1 MKYRLGLDIGTNSL
15 GWCVL
20 EINDENEPIKIV
32 ASGVRIFSDG
42 RENKSKATLKAS
54 RREARSARRGRDRF
68 IQRRTFLLDELT
80 KHGLFSESINE
91 RLKLQKLTPLELRAT
106 ALTEELPLYHFG
118 RALLHLNQRRGFK
131 SNRKDTSEDNLS
143 GKISRSARKLLEQME
158 LIDPES
164 LEIDS
169 SNLSKSEKKQARQQ
183 EAQVKIHAIELL
195 KQKTDLTYGS
205 FLWNRQKDGLTTRA
219 RPQSDGKLYDIY
231 PTRELIQDEF
241 EKMWKVQA
249 RFHPNVLTDGLSE
262 RIFETIFFQRNLKP
276 QPLGECSYFPK
287 ENRTYRAMP
296 SFQRFRIY
304 QEVNNLEWSSSRVRE
319 NIICHKAA
327 RDTAIEMLERPSI
340 KKNPTYN
347 NAAVSFHALRIQL
360 KKMDV
365 MDGNCKFNFESE
377 SRRGFEGN
385 QTANIMQHEDYVGQQ
400 WHSWPLEK
408 QDDFISKILDDD
420 LDDDDVVRILAEKF
434 GLLDHAA
441 HKCVNARL
449 VPGTANLS
457 IRASRILTE
466 FMRDDMLIQSE
477 AVERASQEVSEFKN
491 PYKRKSDEEVLDELP
506 YYGRAVKGHII
517 PGNPN
522 ATGEQGRIG
531 MVSNPTVHIAMN
543 QIRHVINDLIK
554 RFGHP
559 YSIAIELA
567 RDLPAGKEG
576 RSEIEREQNKNR
588 SVNVEIDTQ
597 LEELGQN
604 KNRDNRLRMRLWKE
618 QDHQC
623 IFTGKTIGCAELFT
637 QDYEI
642 EHLIPFSKSLD
653 DSRSNKV
660 ICTRQSNRDKG
671 NRTPF
676 QAFGHN
682 PPNYDWNEI
691 YDRVRKLPKPKQWR
705 FEGGA
710 LQIWYRDHDDFT
722 TRHLNDTRYIGRLA
736 KEYLENI
743 CPSNRIDVLTG
754 RLTYLLR
761 HHWGLNGLTQK
772 VNQISYGREVKSR
785 DDHRHHAVDAIVVAM
800 TNRSTL
806 QKVATAANRS
816 EQDFENRLFPQ
827 WRDGRS
833 SIEPWK
839 EFRKEVKKSIENI
852 TVSHKVRRK
861 QLRPGTTD
869 GELHNQTAYGLIS
882 GHDKEEDYS
891 TVVVRRPVE
900 EFTGK
905 RHFDMIRDVYLR
917 KKFQVAF
924 QNNGK
929 AGVRNLAAQME
940 IRSLRCVERKKVIPI
955 SDRNGKIYK
964 AYQGDSNWGIEI
976 YSFPLGHLKFGKWEG
991 VVISRFKA
999 NKPDF
1004 QPGSTYKPHPAAKL
1018 VMRLQINDC
1027 IEVEENGVKRIM
1039 RLVKMSLNGQ
1049 MEFASHTEANVDM
1062 RNRNKDDAF
1071 QYWNKTANPLRTFN
1085 ARKVHVSSTG
1095 LVSHERRDKRLIE
1108 HSTIT

>member
-20 EINDENEPIKIV
+20 ELNDENGPIKIV

-54 RREARSARRGRDRF
+54 RREARSARKRRDRF

-80 KHGLFSESINE
+80 KHGLFPESINE
-91 RLKLQKLTPLELRAT
+91 QLTLQKLNPLELRAT

-158 LIDPES
+158 LIDPVCS
-164 LEIDS
+164 EIDS
-169 SNLSKSEKKQARQQ
+169 SNLSKSEKKQAKQQ
-183 EAQVKIHAIELL
+183 EAQAKYHAIELL
-195 KQKTDLTYGS
+195 KQKTDLAYGS
-205 FLWNRQKDGLTTRA
+205 FLWKRQKDGLTTRA
-219 RPQSDGKLYDIY
+219 RPQSDGNLYDIY

-241 EKMWKVQA
+241 EKSWKAQA
-249 RFHPNVLTDGLSE
+249 RFHANVLTDGLRQ
-262 RIFETIFFQRNLKP
+262 RIFQTIFFQRNLKL
-276 QPLGECSYFPK
+276 QPLGQCSYFPK

-296 SFQRFRIY
+296 SFQQFRIY

-319 NIICHKAA
+319 KIICHKAA

-347 NAAVSFHALRIQL
+347 NATVSFHALRTQL

-365 MDGNCKFNFESE
+365 MDGDCKFNFESE
-377 SRRGFEGN
+377 SRKAFEGN
-385 QTANIMQHEDYVGQQ
+385 QTTNIMQHEDYVGQQ
-400 WHSWPLEK
+400 WHSWSLEN
-408 QDDFISKILDDD
+408 QDEFISIILDDN
-420 LDDDDVVRILAEKF
+420 LDDDEAVRIVTEKF
-434 GLLDHAA
+434 GLPDHAA
-441 HKCVNARL
+441 YKCVNSRL

-466 FMRDDMLIQSE
+466 LMRDDMLIQSE
-477 AVERASQEVSEFKN
+477 AVERASIELSEFKN
-491 PYKRKSDEEVLDELP
+491 PYTRKKDGEVLDELP

-522 ATGEQGRIG
+522 ATDEQARIG

-543 QIRHVINDLIK
+543 QIRHVINELIK

-588 SVNVEIDTQ
+588 KVNVEIDSQ
-597 LEELGQN
+597 LEELGQD

-618 QDHQC
+618 QGHQC

-637 QDYEI
+637 PDYEI

-653 DSRSNKV
+653 DSRSNNV

-705 FEGGA
+705 FEHDA

-743 CPSNRIDVLTG
+743 CLFNRIDVLTG

-761 HHWGLNGLTQK
+761 RHWGLDGLTQK

-816 EQDFENRLFPQ
+816 EQDFENRLFPE

-839 EFRKEVKKSIENI
+839 EFRKEVRKSIENI

-861 QLRPGTTD
+861 QLRLGTTD
-869 GELHNQTAYGLIS
+869 GELHNQTAYGVIS
-882 GHDKEEDYS
+882 GSEKGYS
-891 TVVVRRPVE
+891 VVVVRHPLE
-900 EFTGK
+900 KFTDK
-905 RHFDMIRDVYLR
+905 THVDAIRDNFLR
-917 KKFQVAF
+917 KKFQAVF
-924 QNNGK
+924 QKDGK
-929 AGVRNLAAQME
+929 TGVRNLAAQLG
-940 IRSLRCVERKKVIPI
+940 IRSLRCVERNRIIPI
-955 SDRNGKIYK
+955 ADKDGNIYK
-964 AYQGDSNWGIEI
+964 AYRGDSNWGIEI
-976 YSFPLGHLKFGKWEG
+976 YSFPLGHPKFGKWEG
-991 VVISRFKA
+991 VVISRFDA
-999 NKPDF
+999 NKPEF
-1004 QPGSTYKPHPAAKL
+1004 QPGCTYRPHPAAKL
-1018 VMRLQINDC
+1018 VMRLQINEC
-1027 IEVEENGVKRIM
+1027 IEIEMNESKPIM
-1039 RLVKMSLNGQ
+1039 RLQKMRLDGI
-1049 MEFASHTEANVDM
+1049 MYFANHTEANVDK
-1062 RNRNKDDAF
+1062 RDRKRDDDF
-1071 QYWNKTANPLRTFN
+1071 KYWTKTANSLRQFN

>member
-20 EINDENEPIKIV
+20 ELNDENDPINIV

-54 RREARSARRGRDRF
+54 RREARSARKRRDRF
-68 IQRRTFLLDELT
+68 VQRRTFLLDELT
-80 KHGLFSESINE
+80 KHGLFPESINE
-91 RLKLQKLTPLELRAT
+91 RLTLQKLNPLELRAT

-131 SNRKDTSEDNLS
+131 SNRKDTSEDNLV

-158 LIDPES
+158 LID
-164 LEIDS
+164 LECSETDS
-169 SNLSKSEKKQARQQ
+169 ANLSKSEKKQARQQ
-183 EAQVKIHAIELL
+183 EALAKFHAIELL

-205 FLWNRQKDGLTTRA
+205 FLWKRQTDGLTTRA

-241 EKMWKVQA
+241 EKIWKVQA
-249 RFHPNVLTDGLSE
+249 RFHENFLTDGL
-262 RIFETIFFQRNLKP
+262 RRRMFQTIFFQRNLKP
-276 QPLGECSYFPK
+276 QPLGKCSYFRK

-304 QEVNNLEWSSSRVRE
+304 QEANNLEWSSSHMRE
-319 NIICHKAA
+319 KIIDHKVA
-327 RDTAIEMLERPSI
+327 RNTVIEMLERPSI
-340 KKNPTYN
+340 QTKPTYN
-347 NAAVSFHALRIQL
+347 NATVRFHAIRNQL

-365 MDGNCKFNFESE
+365 LDGDCKFNFESE
-377 SRRGFEGN
+377 SRKAFEGN
-385 QTANIMQHEDYVGQQ
+385 QTTNIMQHEDYVGQQ
-400 WHSWPLEK
+400 WHSWSLEK
-408 QDDFISKILDDD
+408 QDELISIILDDILDDD
-420 LDDDDVVRILAEKF
+420 EAVRIVTEKF
-434 GLLDHAA
+434 GLSDHAA
-441 HKCVNARL
+441 YKCVNARL

-457 IRASRILTE
+457 IRASKILTE

-477 AVERASQEVSEFKN
+477 AVERASIEVSEFIN
-491 PYKRKSDEEVLDELP
+491 PYTRKKDGEVLDELP
-506 YYGRAVKGHII
+506 YYGRVVKGHII

-522 ATGEQGRIG
+522 AIDEQVRIG

-543 QIRHVINDLIK
+543 QIRHVTNELIN

-567 RDLPAGKEG
+567 RDLPVGKEG

-588 SVNVEIDTQ
+588 KVNVEIDSQ
-597 LEELGQN
+597 LEELGQDI
-604 KNRDNRLRMRLWKE
+604 NRDNRLRMRLWKE

-623 IFTGKTIGCAELFT
+623 VFTGKTIGCAELFT
-637 QDYEI
+637 PEYEI

-660 ICTRQSNRDKG
+660 ICTRQSNKDKG

-676 QAFGHN
+676 QAFSHS
-682 PPNYDWNEI
+682 PPNYIWNEI
-691 YDRVRKLPKPKQWR
+691 YERARKLPKPKQWR
-705 FEGGA
+705 FERDA
-710 LQIWYRDHDDFT
+710 LQIWNRDSEDFT

-743 CPSNRIDVLTG
+743 CPFNRIDVLTG

-772 VNQISYGREVKSR
+772 VNQISYGREVKNR

-806 QKVATAANRS
+806 QKVATAANQS
-816 EQDFENRLFPQ
+816 EQDFENRLFPE

-833 SIEPWK
+833 PIEPWK
-839 EFRKEVKKSIENI
+839 DFRKEVRKSIEKI
-852 TVSHKVRRK
+852 TVSHKVRQK
-861 QLRPGTTD
+861 QLRAGTTD
-869 GELHNQTAYGLIS
+869 GELHNQTAYGVIS
-882 GHDKEEDYS
+882 GPERGYS
-891 TVVVRRPVE
+891 VVVVRHPLE
-900 EFTGK
+900 YFTDIK
-905 RHFDMIRDVYLR
+905 HVDSIRDSFLQ
-917 KKFQVAF
+917 KKFQAAF
-924 QNNGK
+924 QKDGK
-929 AGVRNLAAQME
+929 AGVRNLAAQLG
-940 IRSLRCVERKKVIPI
+940 IRSLRCVERNRVIPI
-955 SDRNGKIYK
+955 VNKDGKIYK
-964 AYQGDSNWGIEI
+964 AYRGDSNWGIEI
-976 YSFPLGHLKFGKWEG
+976 FSFPLSHPKFGKWEG
-991 VVISRFKA
+991 VVVSRFDA
-999 NKPDF
+999 NKPEF
-1004 QPGSTYKPHPAAKL
+1004 QPGCTCRPHPTAKL

-1039 RLVKMSLNGQ
+1039 RLVKVSLNGQ
-1049 MEFASHTEANVDM
+1049 MEFASHTEANVDT

-1071 QYWNKTANPLRTFN
+1071 KYWNKTANPLRTFN

-1095 LVSHERRDKRLIE
+1095 LVSYERRNKGLIE
-1108 HSTIT
+1108 HSSVT

>member
-20 EINDENEPIKIV
+20 EFNDENEPIKII

-42 RENKSKATLKAS
+42 RESKSKATLKAS
-54 RREARSARRGRDRF
+54 RREARSARRQRDRF

-80 KHGLFSESINE
+80 KHGLFPESINE
-91 RLKLQKLTPLELRAT
+91 RIALKKLNPLELRAT

-143 GKISRSARKLLEQME
+143 GKISRSARNLLEQME
-158 LIDPES
+158 LIDPENK
-164 LEIDS
+164 EIDS

-183 EAQVKIHAIELL
+183 EAQAKFHAVELL
-195 KQKTDLTYGS
+195 NRKTDLTYGS
-205 FLWNRQKDGLTTRA
+205 FLWNRQKNGLTTRA

-241 EKMWKVQA
+241 EKIWNVQA
-249 RFHPNVLTDGLSE
+249 NFHPNVLTNGL
-262 RIFETIFFQRNLKP
+262 RKRFFETIFFQRNLKP
-276 QPLGECSYFPK
+276 QPLGKCGYFPK

-319 NIICHKAA
+319 KIICHKAA

-347 NAAVSFHALRIQL
+347 NATVSFHALRTQL

-365 MDGNCKFNFESE
+365 MDGDCKFNFESE

-400 WHSWPLEK
+400 WHSWSLEK
-408 QDDFISKILDDD
+408 QDDFISIIFDDD
-420 LDDDDVVRILAEKF
+420 LDDDDAVRIVAEKF
-434 GLLDHAA
+434 GLLDHTA

-457 IRASRILTE
+457 IRASRILTK
-466 FMRDDMLIQSE
+466 FMRDDMLIQSR
-477 AVERASQEVSEFKN
+477 AVEIASQKVSEFEN
-491 PYKRKSDEEVLDELP
+491 PYTRKKDGEVLDELP

-517 PGNPN
+517 PGDSN
-522 ATGEQGRIG
+522 ATDEQTRIG

-543 QIRHVINDLIK
+543 QIRHVINELIK

-567 RDLPAGKEG
+567 RNLPVGKEG
-576 RSEIEREQNKNR
+576 RSEIEKEQNKNR
-588 SVNVEIDTQ
+588 NVNVEIDSE
-597 LEELGQN
+597 LEELGQK
-604 KNRDNRLRMRLWKE
+604 KNRDNRLRIRLWKE

-623 IFTGKTIGCAELFT
+623 VFTGETIGCADLFSS
-637 QDYEI
+637 DYEI

-653 DSRSNKV
+653 DSRANKV
-660 ICTRQSNRDKG
+660 ICTRQSNRDKN

-676 QAFGHN
+676 EAFGHN
-682 PPNYDWNEI
+682 PQNYVWNEV
-691 YDRVRKLPKPKQWR
+691 YSRVQNLPKPKQWR
-705 FEGGA
+705 FNRDA

-722 TRHLNDTRYIGRLA
+722 ARHLNDTRYIGRLA

-743 CPSNRIDVLTG
+743 CPFNRIDVLTG

-761 HHWGLNGLTQK
+761 RHWGLDGLTQK

-816 EQDFENRLFPQ
+816 EQDFANRLFPE

-833 SIEPWK
+833 QIEPWK
-839 EFRKEVKKSIENI
+839 EFRKEVRKSIKNI

-861 QLRPGTTD
+861 QLQPGTTD
-869 GELHNQTAYGLIS
+869 GELHNQTAYGVIFGPERGYSVVAVRHPLEKFT
-882 GHDKEEDYS
+882 DKKHVDA
-891 TVVVRRPVE
+891 
-900 EFTGK
+900 
-905 RHFDMIRDVYLR
+905 IRDSFLR
-917 KKFQVAF
+917 KIFQAAF
-924 QNNGK
+924 QKDGK
-929 AGVRNLAAQME
+929 AGVRNLAAQLG
-940 IRSLRCVERKKVIPI
+940 IRSLRCVERNRVIPI
-955 SDRNGKIYK
+955 ADKDGNTYK
-964 AYQGDSNWGIEI
+964 AYRGDSNWGIEI
-976 YSFPLGHLKFGKWEG
+976 YSFPLGHPKFGKWEG
-991 VVISRFKA
+991 VVISRFDA
-999 NKPDF
+999 NKPEF
-1004 QPGSTYKPHPAAKL
+1004 QPGCTYRPHPAAKL

-1039 RLVKMSLNGQ
+1039 RLVKMRLNGQ
-1049 MEFASHTEANVDM
+1049 MAFASHTEANVDT

-1095 LVSHERRDKRLIE
+1095 LVSYERRNKGLIE
-1108 HSTIT
+1108 RSTIT

>member
-20 EINDENEPIKIV
+20 ELNDENEPIKIA

-54 RREARSARRGRDRF
+54 RREARSARRRRDRF
-68 IQRRTFLLDELT
+68 VQRRTFLLDELT
-80 KHGLFSESINE
+80 KHGLFPESISE
-91 RLKLQKLTPLELRAT
+91 RLTLQNLNPLELRAT
-106 ALTEELPLYHFG
+106 ALTEELPLYQFG

-131 SNRKDTSEDNLS
+131 SNRKDTSEDNLG
-143 GKISRSARKLLEQME
+143 GKISQSARKLLEQME

-164 LEIDS
+164 SEIDS
-169 SNLSKSEKKQARQQ
+169 SNLSKSEKKLARQQ
-183 EAQVKIHAIELL
+183 EAQAKIHAIELL
-195 KQKTDLTYGS
+195 NQKSDLTYGS
-205 FLWNRQKDGLTTRA
+205 FLWKRQKDGLTTRA
-219 RPQSDGKLYDIY
+219 RPQSDRKLYDIY

-241 EKMWKVQA
+241 EKIWKSQA
-249 RFHPNVLTDGLSE
+249 RFHANVLTDGLRQ
-262 RIFETIFFQRNLKP
+262 RIFQTIFIQRILKP

-296 SFQRFRIY
+296 SFQKFRIY

-319 NIICHKAA
+319 KIICHKAV

-347 NAAVSFHALRIQL
+347 NATVSFHALRTQL

-365 MDGNCKFNFESE
+365 MDGDCKFNFESE
-377 SRRGFEGN
+377 SRKAFEGN
-385 QTANIMQHEDYVGQQ
+385 QTTNIMQHEDYVGQQ
-400 WHSWPLEK
+400 WHSWSLEK
-408 QDDFISKILDDD
+408 QDEFISIILDDT
-420 LDDDDVVRILAEKF
+420 LDDDEAVRIVTENF
-434 GLLDHAA
+434 GLPDHAVY
-441 HKCVNARL
+441 KCVNARL

-466 FMRDDMLIQSE
+466 LMRDDMLIQSE
-477 AVERASQEVSEFKN
+477 AVERASIEVLEFKN
-491 PYKRKSDEEVLDELP
+491 PYTRKKDGELLDELP

-517 PGNPN
+517 PGNPT
-522 ATGEQGRIG
+522 ATDEQVKIG

-543 QIRHVINDLIK
+543 QIRHVINELIK

-588 SVNVEIDTQ
+588 KVNVKIDSQ
-597 LEELGQN
+597 LEELGQD
-604 KNRDNRLRMRLWKE
+604 KNRDNRLRIRLWKE
-618 QDHQC
+618 QVHQC

-637 QDYEI
+637 PDYEI

-691 YDRVRKLPKPKQWR
+691 YDRVRKLPNPKQWR
-705 FEGGA
+705 FERDA

-722 TRHLNDTRYIGRLA
+722 ARHLNDTRYIGRLA
-736 KEYLENI
+736 KEFLENI
-743 CPSNRIDVLTG
+743 CPFNRIDVLTG

-761 HHWGLNGLTQK
+761 RHWGLDGLTQK

-816 EQDFENRLFPQ
+816 EQDFENRLFPE

-839 EFRKEVKKSIENI
+839 EFRKEVRKSIENI

-861 QLRPGTTD
+861 QLRLGTTD
-869 GELHNQTAYGLIS
+869 GELHNQTAYGVIS
-882 GHDKEEDYS
+882 GPEKGYS
-891 TVVVRRPVE
+891 VVVVRHPIE
-900 EFTGK
+900 KFTDK
-905 RHFDMIRDVYLR
+905 KHVDAIRDKFLQ
-917 KKFQVAF
+917 KKFQAAF
-924 QNNGK
+924 QK
-929 AGVRNLAAQME
+929 DRKTGVGNLAAQMG
-940 IRSLRCVERKKVIPI
+940 IRSLRCVERNRVIPI
-955 SDRNGKIYK
+955 ADKDGNKYK
-964 AYQGDSNWGIEI
+964 AYRGDSNWGIEI
-976 YSFPLGHLKFGKWEG
+976 YSFPLGHPKFGKWEG
-991 VVISRFKA
+991 VVISRFDA

-1004 QPGSTYKPHPAAKL
+1004 QPGCTYRPHPAAKL
-1018 VMRLQINDC
+1018 VMRLQINEC
-1027 IEVEENGVKRIM
+1027 IEIEINEGKPIM
-1039 RLVKMSLNGQ
+1039 RLQKMDLSGRMN
-1049 MEFASHTEANVDM
+1049 FATHTEANVDKRD
-1062 RNRNKDDAF
+1062 RNRDDDF
-1071 QYWNKTANPLRTFN
+1071 KYWTKTANSLRQFN

-1095 LVSHERRDKRLIE
+1095 YVSYERRDKELIE
-1108 HSTIT
+1108 HSTIA